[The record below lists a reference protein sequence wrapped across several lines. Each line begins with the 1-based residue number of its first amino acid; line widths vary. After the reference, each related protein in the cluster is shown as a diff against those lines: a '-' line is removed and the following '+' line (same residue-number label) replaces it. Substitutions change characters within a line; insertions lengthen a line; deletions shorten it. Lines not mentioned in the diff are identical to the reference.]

1 MFKLIFSL
9 IRLPFEIVFIPF
21 RIIGAFTP
29 RTTRRTRY
37 YGNNNIWGLSKE
49 DKRIAHE
56 ERMSDADYIEA
67 EERDDDNL
75 ENDD

>member
-1 MFKLIFSL
+1 MFSI
-9 IRLPFEIVFIPF
+9 IRLPFEIVLLPF

-37 YGNNNIWGLSKE
+37 YKNDNIWGLSKE
-49 DKRIAHE
+49 DKRIARE

-75 ENDD
+75 DYDD